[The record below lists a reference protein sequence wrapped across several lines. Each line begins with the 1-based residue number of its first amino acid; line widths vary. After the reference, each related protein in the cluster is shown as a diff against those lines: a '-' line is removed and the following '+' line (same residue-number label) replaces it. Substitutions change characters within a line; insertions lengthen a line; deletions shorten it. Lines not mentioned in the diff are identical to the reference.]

1 MKWEDGPGGLSSG
14 HVCVCVSVCSF
25 VIIIAFNVLGRYK
38 KMENSLLG

>member
-1 MKWEDGPGGLSSG
+1 MDQEVYPQVMC
-14 HVCVCVSVCSF
+14 VCVCVCSF